1 MAYHLIRE
9 FYTINSI
16 KGQFSIIVIV
26 TIICSHS
33 QNVWILGVILKNN
46 HWVWVIKQLW
56 WAGLCIKSQVIDA
69 MVPINLVRPLWALKS
84 RFIPPRAQFDC
95 GARKAFCTKSHLI
108 MPLY

>member
-16 KGQFSIIVIV
+16 KGQFSIIIIV

-56 WAGLCIKSQVIDA
+56 WAGHCIKSQVIDA

-84 RFIPPRAQFDC
+84 RFIPRRAQFDC
-95 GARKAFCTKSHLI
+95 GAGKAFCTKSQLI
-108 MPLY
+108 MHL